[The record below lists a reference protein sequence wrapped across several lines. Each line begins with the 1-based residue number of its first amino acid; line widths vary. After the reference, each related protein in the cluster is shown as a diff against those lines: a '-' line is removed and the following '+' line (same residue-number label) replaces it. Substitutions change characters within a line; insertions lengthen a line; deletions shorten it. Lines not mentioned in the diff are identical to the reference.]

1 MRVIIISLAVS
12 MTIACSPLRLLNL
25 AVPRFGYALTRD
37 LAYGERP
44 RQRLDVY
51 APVGQHAP
59 LPTVVFFYGGRWSD
73 GDKADYRFV
82 GQALAAKDLV
92 AVVAD
97 YRLYPRVRFP
107 AFLED
112 GAMAVR
118 WVRDHIQIYG
128 GDPDNI
134 FLMGHSAGAHIA
146 AMLALDG
153 RYLAAE
159 GLSPTTLRG
168 IIGLSGPY
176 DFLPFTS
183 ADVREIFA
191 PAQDARQTQP
201 IYFVDG
207 DEAPLLLLAGGKDT
221 KVRPANSINLAAR
234 VKAAGGQAKL
244 IEYPDRGHAGTL
256 VALAAPLR
264 RLDPVLDDSA
274 DFVQQLSASDRSDV
288 SLMPR

>member
-1 MRVIIISLAVS
+1 MRVIIISFFVS
-12 MTIACSPLRLLNL
+12 LTIACSPLQLLNL
-25 AVPRFGYALTRD
+25 AVPRSGYALTRN

-44 RQRLDVY
+44 RQRLDIY
-51 APVGQHAP
+51 APVKQSALSP
-59 LPTVVFFYGGRWSD
+59 VVVFFYGGRWS
-73 GDKADYRFV
+73 GGEKADYRFV
-82 GQALAAKDLV
+82 GQALAARNMI
-92 AVVAD
+92 AVIAD

-128 GDPDNI
+128 ADPDNI

-146 AMLALDG
+146 AMLALDE

-159 GLSPTTLRG
+159 GLSPTALRG
-168 IIGLSGPY
+168 MIGLSGPY

-191 PAQDARQTQP
+191 PAEDARQTQP

-207 DEAPLLLLAGGKDT
+207 DEAPLLLLTGGEDT
-221 KVRPANSINLAAR
+221 TVKPANSINLAAR
-234 VKAAGGQAKL
+234 VKAAGGQARL
-244 IEYPDRGHAGTL
+244 IEYPDRGHAGML
-256 VALAAPLR
+256 LALAAPLR
-264 RLDPVLDDSA
+264 KLDPVLDDSA

>member
-1 MRVIIISLAVS
+1 VRVIIISLAVS
-12 MTIACSPLRLLNL
+12 MTIACSPLQLLNL
-25 AVPRFGYALTRD
+25 AVPRSGYTLTRD

-51 APVGQHAP
+51 APIRHRAL
-59 LPTVVFFYGGRWSD
+59 LPTVVFFYGGRWSG

-82 GQALAAKDLV
+82 GQALAAKDMI
-92 AVVAD
+92 AVIAD
-97 YRLYPRVRFP
+97 YRLYPQVRFP

-118 WVRDHIQIYG
+118 WVRDHLQIYG
-128 GDPDNI
+128 GDPDKI

-146 AMLALDG
+146 AMLALDE
-153 RYLAAE
+153 RYLVAE
-159 GLSPTTLRG
+159 GLSRTTLRG
-168 IIGLSGPY
+168 MVGLSGPY

-183 ADVREIFA
+183 EDLREIFA
-191 PAQDARQTQP
+191 PAADARQTQP
-201 IYFVDG
+201 IHFVDG
-207 DEAPLLLLAGGKDT
+207 NEAPLLLLAGGKDT
-221 KVRPANSINLAAR
+221 TVKPANSINLAAR

-244 IEYPDRGHAGTL
+244 IEYPGRGHAGML

-264 RLDPVLDDSA
+264 KLDPVLDDST

-288 SLMPR
+288 SRTPR